1 MFLTVI
7 LSIGGNLVQKGVDAV
22 LQPLIN
28 IIIFSC
34 VAAVAIAVLVTVLIE
49 RGKRV
54 KMQQEAESAK
64 NDLKGQLQLSQA
76 EAAGLRSSTE
86 HQLKLKDE
94 LIAQMARNYEKNLED
109 IRNGHKE
116 ALKAQAESLKAE
128 LTAQTEQLLKQR
140 EAELDK
146 RAKENFES
154 ITKNLGKDIS
164 DMKSAFEE
172 NKKTQTE
179 TSATL
184 KENFEKAVKQL
195 EDQTKSIGDKA
206 DNLAEAMRGNKKYQ
220 GCWGETIL
228 LNLLTGEG
236 MAEGRDFDKEETLRD
251 ELGFVI
257 KNEDSQKAMRPDFIL
272 HFADNQDIAVD
283 SKVSLAAYSDYL
295 EAKTDAERQDARRRN
310 VEAIRNQ
317 VKNLSGK
324 DYSRYLK
331 PGHRMTDFVIMFI
344 PSYSALQLAYED
356 DSRIWRDAYDKKVLI
371 TSEET
376 ILPFVRMIVLGWRNV
391 EQVRNQQKIVDA
403 ASRMIDRVADFTK
416 YYAAVG
422 KKLEE
427 AQKAYND
434 GKAKL
439 GDSGNSILVSANQV
453 RKLGVTTKKN
463 LPEPGDDLIVSAQFE
478 EVISEE

>member
-54 KMQQEAESAK
+54 KMQQEAEAAK

-76 EAAGLRSSTE
+76 EVAGLRSSTE
-86 HQLKLKDE
+86 HQIKLKDE

-109 IRNGHKE
+109 IRNSHKE

-439 GDSGNSILVSANQV
+439 GESGNSILVSANQV

>member
-1 MFLTVI
+1 MSIDVTKIIVI
-7 LSIGGNLVQKGVDAV
+7 SCIAALV
-22 LQPLIN
+22 
-28 IIIFSC
+28 
-34 VAAVAIAVLVTVLIE
+34 AVLVTVLIE
-49 RGKRV
+49 RNKRSRL
-54 KMQQEAESAK
+54 QQAADSIQNELK
-64 NDLKGQLQLSQA
+64 NKLQLSQA
-76 EAAGLRSSTE
+76 ETASLRTSTDQ
-86 HQLKLKDE
+86 QLKVKDE

-109 IRNGHKE
+109 IRNSHKE
-116 ALKAQAESLKAE
+116 ALKTQAESLKAE

-206 DNLAEAMRGNKKYQ
+206 DNLADAMRGNKKYQ

-295 EAKTDAERQDARRRN
+295 EAKTDAQRQDARRRN

-356 DSRIWRDAYDKKVLI
+356 DTRIWRDAYDKGVLV

-376 ILPFVRMIVLGWRNV
+376 ILPFIRMIVLGWRNV
-391 EQVRNQQKIVDA
+391 EQVRNQQKIIDA
-403 ASRMIDRVADFTK
+403 AGRMIDRVADFAR
-416 YYAAVG
+416 YYAVVG

-439 GDSGNSILVSANQV
+439 AESGSSILVSANQV
-453 RKLGVTTKKN
+453 RKLGVPTKKN
-463 LPEPGDDLIVSAQFE
+463 LPEPGDDLIVNTQFE
-478 EVISEE
+478 EVSSQE

>member
-1 MFLTVI
+1 MPVYLT
-7 LSIGGNLVQKGVDAV
+7 
-22 LQPLIN
+22 
-28 IIIFSC
+28 IIIV
-34 VAAVAIAVLVTVLIE
+34 VAAAIIAALIT
-49 RGKRV
+49 
-54 KMQQEAESAK
+54 ALIAK
-64 NDLKGQLQLSQA
+64 GHQLSA
-76 EAAGLRSSTE
+76 
-86 HQLKLKDE
+86 KDE
-94 LIAQMARNYEKNLED
+94 LISQLKENYEKTLAD
-109 IRNGHKE
+109 MRTGHKE

-146 RAKENFES
+146 RARENFES
-154 ITKNLGKDIS
+154 ITKSLGKDIT
-164 DMKSAFEE
+164 DMKSAFEA

-257 KNEDSQKAMRPDFIL
+257 KNEDTAKAMRPDFIL
-272 HFADNQDIAVD
+272 HFADNQDIVVD
-283 SKVSLAAYSDYL
+283 AKVSLAAYSDYL
-295 EAKTDAERQDARRRN
+295 EAKTDAERMDARRRN

-317 VKNLSGK
+317 VKMLSGK

-344 PSYSALQLAYED
+344 PSYSALQLAYEQD
-356 DSRIWRDAYDKKVLI
+356 PKIWRDAYDKKVLL

-391 EQVRNQQKIVDA
+391 EQVRNQQKIIDA

-416 YYAAVG
+416 YYEIVG
-422 KKLEE
+422 RKLDE
-427 AQKAYND
+427 AQKAFAD
-434 GKAKL
+434 GRAKL
-439 GDSGNSILVSANQV
+439 GESGNSILVSAHQV
-453 RKLGVTTKKN
+453 RKLGVPGKKA
-463 LPEPGDDLIVSAQFE
+463 LPEPGDDLIVNTQFE
-478 EVISEE
+478 EVSPEE

>member
-1 MFLTVI
+1 MTFLLGT
-7 LSIGGNLVQKGVDAV
+7 GGNLVQKGVDAV
-22 LQPLIN
+22 IMPFIR
-28 IIIFSC
+28 IIVIAAL
-34 VAAVAIAVLVTVLIE
+34 VAVAIAVLITMLVE
-49 RGKRV
+49 RGKRE
-54 KMQQEAESAK
+54 KLQKEADASI
-64 NDLKGQLQLSQA
+64 NDLDSKLKLSQA
-76 EAAGLRSSTE
+76 ALEGVRTSTE
-86 HQLKLKDE
+86 QQIKVKDE
-94 LIAQMARNYEKNLED
+94 LIAQMARNYEKNLDD
-109 IRNGHKE
+109 IRASHKE

-128 LTAQTEQLLKQR
+128 LTAQTEKLLKQR

-146 RAKENFES
+146 RARENFES
-154 ITKNLGKDIS
+154 ITKSLGKDIT

-228 LNLLTGEG
+228 LNLLTSEG

-310 VEAIRNQ
+310 VEAIRTQ

-356 DSRIWRDAYDKKVLI
+356 DPKIWRDAYDKKVLV

-376 ILPFVRMIVLGWRNV
+376 ILPFVRMITLGWRNV
-391 EQVRNQQKIVDA
+391 EQVRNQQKIIDA

-416 YYAAVG
+416 YYAVLG
-422 KKLEE
+422 KKLED
-427 AQKAYND
+427 AQKAYSD
-434 GKAKL
+434 GKLKL
-439 GDSGNSILVSANQV
+439 GETGNSILVSANQV
-453 RKLGVTTKKN
+453 KRLGVPSKKA
-463 LPEPGDDLIVSAQFE
+463 LPEPGDDLIVNTQFE
-478 EVISEE
+478 EVSSEE